1 MSDLDVWITVIVL
14 GALVLIPG
22 RAWIERRIRSA
33 RARRIV
39 LIVTACDHPIGGWS
53 SGFRRDSMRSGV

>member
-39 LIVTACDHPIGGWS
+39 LIATWLFALAAVAVWLVR
-53 SGFRRDSMRSGV
+53 FAMFLMA

>member
-22 RAWIERRIRSA
+22 RAWIGRRIRSE
-33 RARRIV
+33 RARRIA
-39 LIVTACDHPIGGWS
+39 LIVTWLLALAAVAVWLVR
-53 SGFRRDSMRSGV
+53 FAMFTMA